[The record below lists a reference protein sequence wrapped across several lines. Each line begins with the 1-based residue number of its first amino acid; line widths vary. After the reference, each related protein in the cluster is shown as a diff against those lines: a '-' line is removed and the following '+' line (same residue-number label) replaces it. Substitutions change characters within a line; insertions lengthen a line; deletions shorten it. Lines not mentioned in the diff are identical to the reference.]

1 MKILRALISE
11 SAISPSNI
19 QVNSSLRNI
28 AARLGADDATVTTR
42 YKTLQE
48 SGCMSVWKLAV
59 NPVFFGYRMLD
70 VMVDVEPESGKA
82 DMIRK
87 LKLVHGV
94 IVIVNFY
101 GRALKIIL
109 IDDTDQSR
117 SRTVQLISRI
127 TNAEKVTMYRIA
139 LPKSD
144 TKHLT
149 ETDIAIIRALSA
161 DARKPSA
168 LVAKEI
174 GFSTRTVRNRIE
186 KLRKEKTLFTLPNLS
201 VGGIKGLIPVH
212 LSYVYSSTEA
222 KGSVDRLLISHFDAD
237 YLWGGFSDRENG
249 FLVLIAQ
256 AMIDVQRILDWT
268 KVQPGIASA
277 RIDIPVEMINFPE
290 KLGELLTV
298 RDYRQPLCHNVNAL

>member
-1 MKILRALISE
+1 
-11 SAISPSNI
+11 
-19 QVNSSLRNI
+19 
-28 AARLGADDATVTTR
+28 
-42 YKTLQE
+42 
-48 SGCMSVWKLAV
+48 MSVWKLAV